1 MFFQVN
7 DEWHLLD
14 QLSCQIVY
22 WITASKNRNMANSG
36 AICNSNNLSN
46 VPKSVFSVPVGS
58 WWILSRQWPGDPGA
72 KLDILTNYEV
82 ELFLRNQNWNVC
94 RPYDMPFS
102 QVTLYIVQY
111 LS

>member
-58 WWILSRQWPGDPGA
+58 WWILSRQWPGDLGA
-72 KLDILTNYEV
+72 KLDILTNYEIL
-82 ELFLRNQNWNVC
+82 LF
-94 RPYDMPFS
+94 
-102 QVTLYIVQY
+102 
-111 LS
+111 